1 MVVFKDGVIMKKS
14 IIATVFAVAAV
25 SVSCTKVPEQGG
37 GISMVFHAG
46 SEALTRTSLA
56 EGNAVVWERGDA
68 ISLFA
73 PSGTNNIFTTED
85 SGTSADFA
93 GEVSGQG
100 VYYALYP
107 YNGEAGISGSVIST
121 VLPSSQEA
129 EEGSFRTGLNLSV
142 AEADAQDRLIF
153 KNACALVKFT
163 LGEGM
168 QGIVKAVLQGNDGEF
183 LAGPVEIDVSSETPA
198 AVVIEK
204 NGVAAAEELELAGT
218 FSAGAD
224 YYFVSV
230 PVKLSKG
237 LTLTPLDKEGKERV
251 RRGASEADLQ
261 AGHILNLGTL
271 DSGSFISLEKV
282 DGVYHVYDAPGLV
295 EWAAK
300 DDVLTVNVVLENDI
314 DMSGIEWAPV
324 GSGMQADGYSGDF
337 NGGGKSICGL
347 EVNTEGDAGF
357 FGGLA
362 SGAKVHDLSFSEAQV
377 TGTGDNSSAGVIAG
391 ASLGVIED
399 CNVVSSEVS
408 GQYAG
413 AVTGNN
419 SVQVNSCDAV
429 GVSVTG
435 TFSAG
440 GIAGLSYGKI
450 EYCTLSGESRI
461 VASGGS
467 SRAGGIVGST
477 SEEGG
482 VKTSGRVLKCA
493 VEGAFVSGV
502 WAGGVAGENGFGI
515 IAQCVVD
522 GVTLTH
528 ALSGSNARL
537 GGIAGYNSRGDVV
550 ASYSAYSEIG
560 AEGLVSEAEGGVVG
574 YNNNSSA
581 NVYGCYSTHV
591 SLLGTVSGDESG
603 KGCIAGYTN
612 GNVTSCYA
620 VLPEG
625 VDGIGLVG
633 RYSGPAPDHCVAPG
647 HKDYEVLVDGVPDL
661 KADDGSVWQAA
672 EIWNIVAAGTPE
684 IVSDYVCDPPAAQ
697 MTETGAAAASRPDNS
712 M

>member
-1 MVVFKDGVIMKKS
+1 MVVFKNGVIMKKS

-56 EGNAVVWERGDA
+56 EGNAVVWEPGDA
-68 ISLFA
+68 ISLFD
-73 PSGTNNIFTTED
+73 PSRINNKFTTED

-107 YNGEAGISGSVIST
+107 YNVEAGISGSVIST

-129 EEGSFRTGLNLSV
+129 EKGGFRTGLNLSV

-163 LGEGM
+163 LSEGM
-168 QGIVKAVLQGNDGEF
+168 QDIVKAVLQGNDGEF

-230 PVKLSKG
+230 PVKLSNG
-237 LTLTPLDKEGKERV
+237 LTLTLLDKEGKVRV
-251 RRGASEADLQ
+251 RCGASEADLQ

-271 DSGSFISLEKV
+271 CSGSFISLEKV

-295 EWAAK
+295 EWASK
-300 DDVLTVNVVLENDI
+300 DDVLTVDVVLENDI
-314 DMSGIEWAPV
+314 DMSGTEWTPV
-324 GSGMQADGYSGDF
+324 GSGMQDGGYSGDF

-347 EVNTEGDAGF
+347 KVNTEGDAGF

-377 TGTGDNSSAGVIAG
+377 TGTGGNSSAGVIAG

-419 SVQVNSCDAV
+419 SVQVNCCDAV

-528 ALSGSNARL
+528 ASSGSNARL

-560 AEGLVSEAEGGVVG
+560 AEDLVSEAEGGVVG

-591 SLLGTVSGDESG
+591 SLRGTVSGDESG

-647 HKDYEVLVDGVPDL
+647 HKDYDMLVTGVSAL
-661 KADDGSVWQAA
+661 QADDGSVWQAA
-672 EIWNIVAAGTPE
+672 EIWNIAAAGTPE

>member
-1 MVVFKDGVIMKKS
+1 MAGRSKFM
-14 IIATVFAVAAV
+14 TVSGAALLALLAVGCTKTVNEEISHSGGIPKLFRAGSDPVTRTRLTEDNAVLWESGDAV
-25 SVSCTKVPEQGG
+25 S
-37 GISMVFHAG
+37 
-46 SEALTRTSLA
+46 
-56 EGNAVVWERGDA
+56 
-68 ISLFA
+68 LFDR
-73 PSGTNNIFTTED
+73 SGFCNRFTTED
-85 SGTSADFA
+85 SGESAAFS
-93 GEVSGQG
+93 GTVSVDGG
-100 VYYALYP
+100 PYYALYP
-107 YNGEAGISGSVIST
+107 YDGNAEIDGSVIST
-121 VLPSSQEA
+121 VLPAVQTARAGGFAS
-129 EEGSFRTGLNLSV
+129 GLNPAV
-142 AEADAQDRLIF
+142 ARADENEMLYFR
-153 KNACALVKFT
+153 NACPIVKFT
-163 LGEGM
+163 LGGSAAM
-168 QGIVKAVLQGNDGEF
+168 VVRAVLQGNLGES
-183 LAGPVEIDVSSETPA
+183 LAGAIAVDASFSDPSASLAASGETK
-198 AVVIEK
+198 V
-204 NGVAAAEELELAGT
+204 ELEGKFEPGSTYCFVVAPGTLSGGLSVTLYDESGKAWSRHGDSAVTLEAGR
-218 FSAGAD
+218 ALNLGILEPD
-224 YYFVSV
+224 VFVPESGYE
-230 PVKLSKG
+230 LEGGTYHIYGRDG
-237 LTLTPLDKEGKERV
+237 LEAWASDPAVLTCDVVL
-251 RRGASEADLQ
+251 EADL
-261 AGHILNLGTL
+261 
-271 DSGSFISLEKV
+271 
-282 DGVYHVYDAPGLV
+282 
-295 EWAAK
+295 
-300 DDVLTVNVVLENDI
+300 
-314 DMSGIEWAPV
+314 DMSGTDWVPV
-324 GSGMQADGYSGDF
+324 GTGMDSGYAGDF
-337 NGGGKSICGL
+337 DGGGKTIAGL
-347 EVNTEGDAGF
+347 TVTSGDNAGF

-419 SVQVNSCDAV
+419 SVQVNRCDAV

-528 ALSGSNARL
+528 ASSGSNARL

-560 AEGLVSEAEGGVVG
+560 AEDLVSEAEGGVVG

-633 RYSGPAPDHCVAPG
+633 RYSGFAPDHCVAPG
-647 HKDYEVLVDGVPDL
+647 NTDYGVLVSGVPDL
-661 KADDGSVWQAA
+661 TADDGSVWQAA
-672 EIWNIVAAGTPE
+672 EIWKIAAAGTPE
-684 IVSDYVCDPPAAQ
+684 IVSDYICDPPAA
-697 MTETGAAAASRPDNS
+697 E
-712 M
+712 

>member
-1 MVVFKDGVIMKKS
+1 MAGRSKFM
-14 IIATVFAVAAV
+14 TVSGAALLALLAVGCTKTVNEEISHSGGIPKLFRAGSDPVTRTRLTEDNAVLWESGDAV
-25 SVSCTKVPEQGG
+25 S
-37 GISMVFHAG
+37 
-46 SEALTRTSLA
+46 
-56 EGNAVVWERGDA
+56 
-68 ISLFA
+68 LFDR
-73 PSGTNNIFTTED
+73 SGFCNRFTTED
-85 SGTSADFA
+85 SGESAAFS
-93 GEVSGQG
+93 GTVSVDGG
-100 VYYALYP
+100 PYYALYP
-107 YNGEAGISGSVIST
+107 YDGNAKIDGSVIST
-121 VLPSSQEA
+121 VLPAVQTARAGGFAS
-129 EEGSFRTGLNLSV
+129 GLNPAV
-142 AEADAQDRLIF
+142 ARADENEMLYFR
-153 KNACALVKFT
+153 NACPIVKFT
-163 LGEGM
+163 LGGSAAT
-168 QGIVKAVLQGNDGEF
+168 VVRAVLQGNLGESLAGAIAVDASSSDPSASLKTSGETKVELEGEF
-183 LAGPVEIDVSSETPA
+183 ASGSTYCFVVVPGTLSE
-198 AVVIEK
+198 
-204 NGVAAAEELELAGT
+204 GL
-218 FSAGAD
+218 
-224 YYFVSV
+224 SV
-230 PVKLSKG
+230 
-237 LTLTPLDKEGKERV
+237 TLYDESGKAWS
-251 RRGASEADLQ
+251 RRGASAVTLV
-261 AGHILNLGTL
+261 AGRALNLGVL
-271 DSGSFISLEKV
+271 EPDMFVPESGYELEGDTYHIYGR
-282 DGVYHVYDAPGLV
+282 DGLEA
-295 EWAAK
+295 WASDPA
-300 DDVLTVNVVLENDI
+300 VLTRDVVLEADI
-314 DMSGIEWAPV
+314 DMSGTSWAPI
-324 GSGMQADGYSGDF
+324 GTGMDSGYAGDF
-337 NGGGKSICGL
+337 DGNGKTIGGLRVTSGG
-347 EVNTEGDAGF
+347 NAGF
-357 FGGLA
+357 FGAVAA
-362 SGAKVHDLSFSEAQV
+362 SGRVHDLKFSDAQV
-377 TGTGDNSSAGVIAG
+377 TGTGNSFAGVIAG

-399 CNVVSSEVS
+399 CNVTASEVS

-419 SVQVNSCDAV
+419 SVQVNRCDAV

-528 ALSGSNARL
+528 ASSGSNARL

-560 AEGLVSEAEGGVVG
+560 AEDLVSEAEGGVVG

-633 RYSGPAPDHCVAPG
+633 RYSGFAPDHCVAPG
-647 HKDYEVLVDGVPDL
+647 NTDYGVLVSGVPDL
-661 KADDGSVWQAA
+661 TADDGSVWQAA
-672 EIWNIVAAGTPE
+672 EIWKIAAAGTPE
-684 IVSDYVCDPPAAQ
+684 IVSDYICDPPAA
-697 MTETGAAAASRPDNS
+697 E
-712 M
+712 

>member
-1 MVVFKDGVIMKKS
+1 MKKS

-37 GISMVFHAG
+37 GISMVLPAVQTARAG
-46 SEALTRTSLA
+46 
-56 EGNAVVWERGDA
+56 G
-68 ISLFA
+68 FA
-73 PSGTNNIFTTED
+73 S
-85 SGTSADFA
+85 
-93 GEVSGQG
+93 
-100 VYYALYP
+100 
-107 YNGEAGISGSVIST
+107 
-121 VLPSSQEA
+121 
-129 EEGSFRTGLNLSV
+129 GLNPAV
-142 AEADAQDRLIF
+142 ARADENEMLYFR
-153 KNACALVKFT
+153 NACPIVKFT
-163 LGEGM
+163 LGGSAAT
-168 QGIVKAVLQGNDGEF
+168 VVRAVLQGNHGES
-183 LAGPVEIDVSSETPA
+183 LAGAIAVNAFSSDPSASLVASGETKVKLEGKFEPGSTYCFVVAPVTLSGGLSVTLYDESGKAWSRHGASAVTLEAGRALNLGILEPDVFVPES
-198 AVVIEK
+198 
-204 NGVAAAEELELAGT
+204 GYELEGGT
-218 FSAGAD
+218 YHIYGRD
-224 YYFVSV
+224 
-230 PVKLSKG
+230 G
-237 LTLTPLDKEGKERV
+237 LEAWASDPAVLTRDVVL
-251 RRGASEADLQ
+251 EADL
-261 AGHILNLGTL
+261 
-271 DSGSFISLEKV
+271 
-282 DGVYHVYDAPGLV
+282 
-295 EWAAK
+295 
-300 DDVLTVNVVLENDI
+300 
-314 DMSGIEWAPV
+314 DMSGTDWVPV
-324 GSGMQADGYSGDF
+324 GTGMDSGYAGDF
-337 NGGGKSICGL
+337 DGGGKTIAGL
-347 EVNTEGDAGF
+347 TVTSGGNAGF
-357 FGGLA
+357 FGAVAAG
-362 SGAKVHDLSFSEAQV
+362 GKVHDLSFSEAQV

-419 SVQVNSCDAV
+419 SVQVNRCDAV

-528 ALSGSNARL
+528 ASSESNARL

-620 VLPEG
+620 VLPKG

-647 HKDYEVLVDGVPDL
+647 HKDYDILVTGVSDL
-661 KADDGSVWQAA
+661 QADDGSVWQAA
-672 EIWNIVAAGTPE
+672 EIWNITAAGTPE
-684 IVSDYVCDPPAAQ
+684 IVSDYVCNPPAAQ

>member
-1 MVVFKDGVIMKKS
+1 MKKS

-46 SEALTRTSLA
+46 SEALTRTALA
-56 EGNAVVWERGDA
+56 EGNAVVWERCDA
-68 ISLFA
+68 ISLFD
-73 PSGTNNIFTTED
+73 PSRTNNKFTTED
-85 SGTSADFA
+85 SGESAAFS
-93 GEVSGQG
+93 GTVSVDGG
-100 VYYALYP
+100 PYYALYP
-107 YNGEAGISGSVIST
+107 YDGNAEIDGSVIST

-129 EEGSFRTGLNLSV
+129 EKGGFRTGLNLSV

-163 LGEGM
+163 LGKGM
-168 QGIVKAVLQGNDGEF
+168 QDIVKAVLQGNDGEF

-230 PVKLSKG
+230 PVKLSNG
-237 LTLTPLDKEGKERV
+237 LTLTLLDKEGKVRV

-271 DSGSFISLEKV
+271 GSGSFISLEKV
-282 DGVYHVYDAPGLV
+282 DGVYHVYDAQGLV
-295 EWAAK
+295 GWASK
-300 DDVLTVNVVLENDI
+300 DDVLTVDVVLENDI
-314 DMSGIEWAPV
+314 DMSGTEWTPV
-324 GSGMQADGYSGDF
+324 GSGMQDGGYSGDF

-347 EVNTEGDAGF
+347 KVNTEGDAGF

-377 TGTGDNSSAGVIAG
+377 TGTGGNSSSGVIAG

-419 SVQVNSCDAV
+419 SVQVNRCDAV

-550 ASYSAYSEIG
+550 ASYSAYSKIG

-647 HKDYEVLVDGVPDL
+647 HKDYEVLVDGVSDL

-672 EIWNIVAAGTPE
+672 EIWNIAAAGTPK
-684 IVSDYVCDPPAAQ
+684 IVSDYVCNPPAAQ

>member
-68 ISLFA
+68 ISLFD
-73 PSGTNNIFTTED
+73 PSRINNKFTTED
-85 SGTSADFA
+85 SGESAAFSGTVRVD
-93 GEVSGQG
+93 GEP
-100 VYYALYP
+100 YYALYP
-107 YNGEAGISGSVIST
+107 YDGNAEIDGSVIST
-121 VLPSSQEA
+121 VLPAVQTARAGGFAS
-129 EEGSFRTGLNLSV
+129 GLNPAV
-142 AEADAQDRLIF
+142 ARADENEMLYFR
-153 KNACALVKFT
+153 NACPIVKFT
-163 LGEGM
+163 LGGSAAT
-168 QGIVKAVLQGNDGEF
+168 VVRAVLQGNLGESLAGAIAVDASSSDPSASLAASGETKVELEGEF
-183 LAGPVEIDVSSETPA
+183 EPGSTYCFVVAPGTLSGGLSVTLYDESGKAWSRHGASAVTLEAGLALNLGILEPDVFVPES
-198 AVVIEK
+198 
-204 NGVAAAEELELAGT
+204 GYELEGGT
-218 FSAGAD
+218 YHIYGRD
-224 YYFVSV
+224 
-230 PVKLSKG
+230 G
-237 LTLTPLDKEGKERV
+237 LEAWASDPAVLTRDVVL
-251 RRGASEADLQ
+251 EADL
-261 AGHILNLGTL
+261 
-271 DSGSFISLEKV
+271 
-282 DGVYHVYDAPGLV
+282 
-295 EWAAK
+295 
-300 DDVLTVNVVLENDI
+300 
-314 DMSGIEWAPV
+314 DMSGIEWVPV
-324 GSGMQADGYSGDF
+324 GTGMDSGYAGDF
-337 NGGGKSICGL
+337 DGGGKTIAGL
-347 EVNTEGDAGF
+347 TVKSGGNAGF
-357 FGGLA
+357 FGAVAAG
-362 SGAKVHDLSFSEAQV
+362 GKVHDLSFSEAQV

-419 SVQVNSCDAV
+419 SVQVNRCDAV

-528 ALSGSNARL
+528 ASSGSNARL
-537 GGIAGYNSRGDVV
+537 GGVVGYNTRGDVV
-550 ASYSAYSEIG
+550 ACYSANSEIG
-560 AEGLVSEAEGGVVG
+560 KDGLVVEAEGGIVG
-574 YNNNSSA
+574 YNYNDA
-581 NVYGCYSTHV
+581 AWVYGCYSTGV
-591 SLLGTVSGDESG
+591 SLSGDVSGDESG
-603 KGCIAGYTN
+603 QGTIAGYTT
-612 GNVTSCYA
+612 GHVISCYA
-620 VLPEG
+620 VPPAG
-625 VDGIGLVG
+625 ATQVGLVG
-633 RYSGPAPDHCVAPG
+633 RGSEPDHCVAAG
-647 HKDYEVLVDGVPDL
+647 QTDYEVLVDGVPDL
-661 KADDGSVWQAA
+661 KADDGSVWKA
-672 EIWNIVAAGTPE
+672 EAIWDLTAEGVPAIEEKYLGEQPASSGAGMP
-684 IVSDYVCDPPAAQ
+684 
-697 MTETGAAAASRPDNS
+697 
-712 M
+712 

>member
-1 MVVFKDGVIMKKS
+1 MKRFPIPAEFPDFFRAES
-14 IIATVFAVAAV
+14 DPV
-25 SVSCTKVPEQGG
+25 
-37 GISMVFHAG
+37 
-46 SEALTRTSLA
+46 TRTQLT
-56 EGNAVVWERGDA
+56 EDNAVLWESGDA
-68 ISLFA
+68 ISLFDR
-73 PSGTNNIFTTED
+73 SGSCNRFTTED
-85 SGTSADFA
+85 SGESAAFS
-93 GEVSGQG
+93 GTVSVDGG
-100 VYYALYP
+100 PYYALYP
-107 YNGEAGISGSVIST
+107 YDGNAEIDGSVIST
-121 VLPSSQEA
+121 VLPAVQTARAGGFAS
-129 EEGSFRTGLNLSV
+129 GLNPSV
-142 AEADAQDRLIF
+142 AAADGNDMLYFR
-153 KNACALVKFT
+153 NACPIVKFT
-163 LGEGM
+163 LGASAATV
-168 QGIVKAVLQGNDGEF
+168 VKAVLQGNRGES
-183 LAGPVEIDVSSETPA
+183 LAGAIAVDAASPDPSASLKTSGETK
-198 AVVIEK
+198 V
-204 NGVAAAEELELAGT
+204 ELEGKFASGSTYCFVVVPGT
-218 FSAGAD
+218 LSEGL
-224 YYFVSV
+224 SV
-230 PVKLSKG
+230 
-237 LTLTPLDKEGKERV
+237 TLYDESGKAWS
-251 RRGASEADLQ
+251 RRGASAVTLV
-261 AGHILNLGTL
+261 AGRALNLGVL
-271 DSGSFISLEKV
+271 EPDMFVPESGYELEGDTYHIYGR
-282 DGVYHVYDAPGLV
+282 DGLEA
-295 EWAAK
+295 WASDPA
-300 DDVLTVNVVLENDI
+300 VLTRDVVLEADI
-314 DMSGIEWAPV
+314 DMSGTSWAPI
-324 GSGMQADGYSGDF
+324 GPDMSSGYAGDF
-337 NGGGKSICGL
+337 DGNGKTVTGLIVTSGG
-347 EVNTEGDAGF
+347 NAGF
-357 FGGLA
+357 FGAVAA
-362 SGAKVHDLSFSEAQV
+362 SGRVHDLSFSEAQV
-377 TGTGDNSSAGVIAG
+377 TGTGDNSFAGVIAG

-399 CNVVSSEVS
+399 CGVVSSEVS
-408 GQYAG
+408 GQYVG

-419 SVQVNSCDAV
+419 SVQVNRCDAV

-477 SEEGG
+477 SKEGG

-493 VEGAFVSGV
+493 VEGAFISGL
-502 WAGGVAGENGFGI
+502 WAGGIAGENGFGI
-515 IAQCVVD
+515 IAQCVAD
-522 GVTLTH
+522 NVTLTH
-528 ALSGSNARL
+528 AQSGSSARL

-550 ASYSAYSEIG
+550 ASYSAWSEIG

-591 SLLGTVSGDESG
+591 FLLGTVSGDESG

>member
-1 MVVFKDGVIMKKS
+1 MKKS

-46 SEALTRTSLA
+46 SEALTRTALA
-56 EGNAVVWERGDA
+56 EGNAVVWEPDDA
-68 ISLFA
+68 ISLFD
-73 PSGTNNIFTTED
+73 PSGTNNMFTTDD
-85 SGTSADFA
+85 SGESADFA
-93 GEVSGQG
+93 GEVNGQG

-107 YNGEAGISGSVIST
+107 YNVEAGISGSVIST

-129 EEGSFRTGLNLSV
+129 EKGGFRTGLNLSV

-168 QGIVKAVLQGNDGEF
+168 QDIVKAVLQGNDGEC

-230 PVKLSKG
+230 PVKLSNG
-237 LTLTPLDKEGKERV
+237 LTLTLLDKEGKVRV

-271 DSGSFISLEKV
+271 VSGSFISLEKV

-295 EWAAK
+295 EWASK
-300 DDVLTVNVVLENDI
+300 DDVLNGYVVLENDI
-314 DMSGIEWAPV
+314 DMSGTEWTPV
-324 GSGMQADGYSGDF
+324 GSGMQAGGYSGDF

-362 SGAKVHDLSFSEAQV
+362 SGAKVHDLRFCGSKV
-377 TGTGDNSSAGVIAG
+377 TGGSKSYAGIVAG
-391 ASLGVIED
+391 QSLGVIED

-419 SVQVNSCDAV
+419 SVQVNRCDAV

-528 ALSGSNARL
+528 ASSGSNARL
-537 GGIAGYNSRGDVV
+537 GGVVGYNTRGDVV
-550 ASYSAYSEIG
+550 ACYSANSEIG
-560 AEGLVSEAEGGVVG
+560 KDGLVVEAEGGIVG
-574 YNNNSSA
+574 YNYNDA
-581 NVYGCYSTHV
+581 AWVYGCYSTGV
-591 SLLGTVSGDESG
+591 SLSGAVSGDESG
-603 KGCIAGYTN
+603 QGTIAGYTT
-612 GNVTSCYA
+612 GHVISCYA
-620 VLPEG
+620 VPPAG
-625 VDGIGLVG
+625 ATQVGLVG
-633 RYSGPAPDHCVAPG
+633 RGSEPDHCVAAG
-647 HKDYEVLVDGVPDL
+647 QTDYEVLVDGVPDL
-661 KADDGSVWQAA
+661 QADDGSVWKA
-672 EIWNIVAAGTPE
+672 EAIWDLTAEGVPAIEEEYLGEQPASSGAGMP
-684 IVSDYVCDPPAAQ
+684 
-697 MTETGAAAASRPDNS
+697 
-712 M
+712 

>member
-85 SGTSADFA
+85 SGESAAFS
-93 GEVSGQG
+93 GTVSVDGG
-100 VYYALYP
+100 PYYALYP
-107 YNGEAGISGSVIST
+107 YDGNAEIDGSVIST

-129 EEGSFRTGLNLSV
+129 EEGGFRTGLNLSV

-168 QGIVKAVLQGNDGEF
+168 QDIVKAVLQGNDGEF

-237 LTLTPLDKEGKERV
+237 LTLTLLDKEGKERV

-377 TGTGDNSSAGVIAG
+377 TGTGGNSSAGVIAG

-419 SVQVNSCDAV
+419 SVQVNCCDAV

-528 ALSGSNARL
+528 ASSESNARL

-560 AEGLVSEAEGGVVG
+560 AEGLVYEAEGGVVG

-647 HKDYEVLVDGVPDL
+647 HKDYDMLVTGVSDL
-661 KADDGSVWQAA
+661 QADDGSVWKA
-672 EIWNIVAAGTPE
+672 EAIWDLTAEGVPAIEEEYLGENPASSGAGMP
-684 IVSDYVCDPPAAQ
+684 
-697 MTETGAAAASRPDNS
+697 
-712 M
+712 

>member
-68 ISLFA
+68 ISLFD
-73 PSGTNNIFTTED
+73 PSRINNKFTTED
-85 SGTSADFA
+85 SGESAAFSGTVRVD
-93 GEVSGQG
+93 GEP
-100 VYYALYP
+100 YYALYP
-107 YNGEAGISGSVIST
+107 YDGNAEIDGSVIST
-121 VLPSSQEA
+121 VLPAVQTARAGGFAS
-129 EEGSFRTGLNLSV
+129 GLNPAV
-142 AEADAQDRLIF
+142 ARADENEMLYFR
-153 KNACALVKFT
+153 NACPIVKFT
-163 LGEGM
+163 LGGSAAT
-168 QGIVKAVLQGNDGEF
+168 VVRAVLQGNHGES
-183 LAGPVEIDVSSETPA
+183 LAGAIAVNAFSSDPSASLVASGETKVKLEGKFEPGSTYCFVVAPVTLSGGLSVTLYDESGKAWSRHGASAVILEAGRALNLGILEPDVFVPES
-198 AVVIEK
+198 
-204 NGVAAAEELELAGT
+204 GYELEGGT
-218 FSAGAD
+218 YHIYGRD
-224 YYFVSV
+224 
-230 PVKLSKG
+230 G
-237 LTLTPLDKEGKERV
+237 LEAWASDPAVLTRDVVL
-251 RRGASEADLQ
+251 EADL
-261 AGHILNLGTL
+261 
-271 DSGSFISLEKV
+271 
-282 DGVYHVYDAPGLV
+282 
-295 EWAAK
+295 
-300 DDVLTVNVVLENDI
+300 
-314 DMSGIEWAPV
+314 DMSGTDWVPV
-324 GSGMQADGYSGDF
+324 GTGMDSGYAGDF
-337 NGGGKSICGL
+337 DGGGKTIAGL
-347 EVNTEGDAGF
+347 TVTSGGNAGF
-357 FGGLA
+357 FGAVAAG
-362 SGAKVHDLSFSEAQV
+362 GKVHDLSFSEAQV

-419 SVQVNSCDAV
+419 SVQVNRCDAV

-528 ALSGSNARL
+528 ASSGSNARL
-537 GGIAGYNSRGDVV
+537 GGVVGYNTRGDVV
-550 ASYSAYSEIG
+550 ACYSANSVIG
-560 AEGLVSEAEGGVVG
+560 KDGLVVEAEGGIVG
-574 YNNNSSA
+574 YNYKDA
-581 NVYGCYSTHV
+581 AWVYGCYSTGV
-591 SLLGTVSGDESG
+591 SLSGDVSGDESG
-603 KGCIAGYTN
+603 QGTIAGYNT
-612 GNVTSCYA
+612 GSVTSCYA
-620 VLPEG
+620 MPP
-625 VDGIGLVG
+625 DGATQVRLVG
-633 RYSGPAPDHCVAPG
+633 RGSEPDHCVEAG
-647 HKDYEVLVDGVPDL
+647 QKDYEVLVNGVPDL
-661 KADDGSVWQAA
+661 KADDGSVWKA
-672 EIWNIVAAGTPE
+672 EAIWYLTAEGVPAIEEEYLGEQPASSGAGMP
-684 IVSDYVCDPPAAQ
+684 
-697 MTETGAAAASRPDNS
+697 
-712 M
+712 